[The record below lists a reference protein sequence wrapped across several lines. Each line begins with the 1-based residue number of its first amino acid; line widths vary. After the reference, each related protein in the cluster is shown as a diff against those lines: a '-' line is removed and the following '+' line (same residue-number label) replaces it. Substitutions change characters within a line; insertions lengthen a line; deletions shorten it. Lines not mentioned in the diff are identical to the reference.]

1 MNLAKAPLQLLG
13 KALLA
18 VLLISQFSQSARAGA
33 SNKNGNPY
41 GNGTFFQTAGT
52 FSAVV
57 RGENLSGTMLFS
69 TGVSTNALSA
79 TPSSGG
85 TCTIIYQGYTYQG
98 NASGIW
104 DPSSGSVNGEFWGGQ
119 TLSGSNSVAVYPEIY
134 NNSNNPNSPSYTNP
148 TAVSFPYT
156 INIVTNV
163 TATNTIYSVSISGIT
178 NQINQITNYI
188 VTNTISVMPLGSN
201 YFQDS
206 LYMNGSFN
214 GQMQNQY
221 PNQTFNA
228 QGTITQQQLYPQQIS
243 DSTGTNIEGT
253 QPVQMA
259 APQNITCYVQG
270 VRISD
275 SYTSFNTISNA
286 IPYSFTAYTIT
297 NIPAQQGGL

>member
-69 TGVSTNALSA
+69 TGVSTNALLA

-119 TLSGSNSVAVYPEIY
+119 TLSGSNAVSVYPEIY
-134 NNSNNPNSPSYTNP
+134 NTNL
-148 TAVSFPYT
+148 FPVL
-156 INIVTNV
+156 INIVTNQILTNSVPVGTNIVFV
-163 TATNTIYSVSISGIT
+163 TTNVLLTNTI
-178 NQINQITNYI
+178 N
-188 VTNTISVMPLGSN
+188 VMPQGSN

-228 QGTITQQQLYPQQIS
+228 QGTITQQQLYPQQI
-243 DSTGTNIEGT
+243 TNTTTNGEGT
-253 QPVQMA
+253 QPVQMS
-259 APQNITCYVQG
+259 APLNITCYVQG